1 MNEKNRQ
8 HFKQR
13 LTEWLEELNAQNGET
28 LKELRDYQLRQPDG
42 VDLAMEESRLKF
54 LLRIRGRE
62 SRLIGK
68 IQTALEDIEQGV
80 YGICQVCGK
89 DIGLKRLEARPVTH
103 HCIRCKVALE
113 LRERLRG

>member
-1 MNEKNRQ
+1 MPLYVQ
-8 HFKQR
+8 
-13 LTEWLEELNAQNGET
+13 T
-28 LKELRDYQLRQPDG
+28 LCTCRDCTHA
-42 VDLAMEESRLKF
+42 VS
-54 LLRIRGRE
+54 RGRE